1 LLLESKF
8 NGQFWMPD
16 YTPDKRTKSTGKG
29 FGKMGLN
36 LSLTCCWLLV
46 ISYWLLVIGE
56 FQAGNQGKGNR
67 FPPFSILCLKLTN
80 NQ

>member
-8 NGQFWMPD
+8 NGQVWMPG
-16 YTPDKRTKSTGKG
+16 YSPDKRTKSTGKG

-46 ISYWLLVIGE
+46 ISYQLLVIRE
-56 FQAGNQGKGNR
+56 FQAGNQGKGK
-67 FPPFSILCLKLTN
+67 PISPFSNSLPETP
-80 NQ
+80 